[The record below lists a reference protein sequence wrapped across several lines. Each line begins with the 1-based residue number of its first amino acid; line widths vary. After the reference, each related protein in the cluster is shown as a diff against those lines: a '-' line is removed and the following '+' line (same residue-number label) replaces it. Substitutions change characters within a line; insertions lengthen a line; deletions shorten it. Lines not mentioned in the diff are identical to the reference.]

1 MYKEPINNTPLQWD
15 FIVEKIR
22 QEQCVLVL
30 GPEAYRSIDQEA
42 IQASLLQ
49 HLDIK
54 HNPNVYKYY
63 PNDEFYLFE
72 ERYKRTLVCHQ
83 IKSFYQNLPTPSNL
97 EKLAKLPF
105 HLYLTVTPDQCL
117 QKAFE
122 LHSFNY
128 QTGYYKRNKNLQIIK
143 SPNKKMPLLYNAF
156 GSIESEESMILSH
169 DDLFDYFKSIF
180 AQQSMPDKLKIQLQ
194 DMKNFIFLG
203 VSFEKWYMQLLL
215 RELEIHNRQY
225 EFIRYAAGQGTSNE
239 LSSFCLEQFQIQFVS
254 RNITEFI
261 DQLLEHFPAEAL
273 RQPSSGDD
281 TVINR
286 ARKLVAKG
294 RLQEAIEEVED
305 ELEDT
310 DLQDQVLQISGRYGK
325 LKRRIRKGVL
335 REEEK
340 LVQENML
347 ADDLLTLLQE
357 AKKMGL

>member
-1 MYKEPINNTPLQWD
+1 MSKEPTNNTPLQWD

-30 GPEAYRSIDQEA
+30 GPEAYRSIEQEPV
-42 IQASLLQ
+42 QASLLR
-49 HLDIK
+49 HLDIE

-63 PNDEFYLFE
+63 SDDEFYLFE

-83 IKSFYQNLPTPSNL
+83 IKAFYQNLPIPANL

-105 HLYLTVTPDQCL
+105 HIYLTVTPDQCL

-122 LHSFNY
+122 LQDFNY
-128 QTGYYKRNKNLQIIK
+128 QAGYYKRNKDPQIMK
-143 SPNKKMPLLYNAF
+143 TPNKKMPLVYNVF

-194 DMKNFIFLG
+194 NMKNFIFLG

-225 EFIRYAAGQGTSNE
+225 EFIRYAAGQDTSAE
-239 LSSFCLEQFQIQFVS
+239 LSSFCLDQFQIQFVS
-254 RNITEFI
+254 ANITGFI

-281 TVINR
+281 TVVNR

-305 ELEDT
+305 VLEDT
-310 DLQDQVLQISGRYGK
+310 DLQDQMLQISGRHGK
-325 LKRRIRKGVL
+325 LKRRIRKGIL

-340 LVQENML
+340 LVQENTL
-347 ADDLLTLLQE
+347 ADDLLALLQE
-357 AKKMGL
+357 AKNLGL